1 MFLLHFRF
9 RRKYRFS
16 CAVQMFARY
25 KFDKAILPRVLE
37 SREEWYSYSS
47 PRARLPAGTGN
58 DAVRSANGRIK
69 RYPSV
74 WIPDVFSFLFF
85 SLFPLFFPRNSNNNG
100 SFSILHNARERW
112 FFAFAH
118 DFTSK
123 IDLKRDF
130 LFRKKENLVFWT
142 LSIFLL
148 SFSSLSR
155 IFHPRSIEIEIS
167 RGASKNIFR
176 KYFEKEDIPGY
187 IYSRRRTTNK
197 EIKRIYRGIL
207 GDIFSKRQRNILYAG
222 KMLKIHAYPLPFFL
236 RERTGRLPFSRVAL
250 GSGTIAVF
258 PCNLFPF
265 SPPQPSVSKHFVNH
279 LSVAR
284 ARAEFVSWDSDDTE
298 ALINLRHP
306 ASEEINLSNSW
317 HAGRDKIGRIK
328 EKNI

>member
-1 MFLLHFRF
+1 MIFRIC
-9 RRKYRFS
+9 RRFYIEDRFKTRFFIS
-16 CAVQMFARY
+16 KKRESSFSDSFDISLIIFFSFSNISPKIDRNRNFAR
-25 KFDKAILPRVLE
+25 
-37 SREEWYSYSS
+37 
-47 PRARLPAGTGN
+47 
-58 DAVRSANGRIK
+58 
-69 RYPSV
+69 
-74 WIPDVFSFLFF
+74 
-85 SLFPLFFPRNSNNNG
+85 
-100 SFSILHNARERW
+100 
-112 FFAFAH
+112 
-118 DFTSK
+118 
-123 IDLKRDF
+123 
-130 LFRKKENLVFWT
+130 
-142 LSIFLL
+142 
-148 SFSSLSR
+148 
-155 IFHPRSIEIEIS
+155 
-167 RGASKNIFR
+167 KNIFR

-317 HAGRDKIGRIK
+317 HAGRNKIGRIK

>member
-1 MFLLHFRF
+1 MIFRICTRFYIEDRFKTRLFFRLFRYFSYHFLLFLEYFTQDRSKSKFR
-9 RRKYRFS
+9 
-16 CAVQMFARY
+16 A
-25 KFDKAILPRVLE
+25 
-37 SREEWYSYSS
+37 
-47 PRARLPAGTGN
+47 
-58 DAVRSANGRIK
+58 
-69 RYPSV
+69 
-74 WIPDVFSFLFF
+74 
-85 SLFPLFFPRNSNNNG
+85 
-100 SFSILHNARERW
+100 
-112 FFAFAH
+112 
-118 DFTSK
+118 
-123 IDLKRDF
+123 
-130 LFRKKENLVFWT
+130 
-142 LSIFLL
+142 
-148 SFSSLSR
+148 
-155 IFHPRSIEIEIS
+155 
-167 RGASKNIFR
+167 KNIFR

-265 SPPQPSVSKHFVNH
+265 PPPQSSVSKHFVNH

-317 HAGRDKIGRIK
+317 HAGRDKIGRINK
-328 EKNI
+328 KNI